1 MDISVVGSG
10 FVGLITAVGLA
21 SKGHSVV
28 CIDIDQA
35 KVDMINRSE
44 PPFYQ
49 YRLAEELHTQVK
61 TRACLR
67 ASTDYDDLLQSEVT
81 IICVNT
87 SSNEGISA
95 DFGPVQGSAKAIGET
110 LRKKQGYHLVATKS
124 SVLPGTTEKVVL
136 PFLEEYSGKR
146 AGHDLGVV
154 VNPEFLQEGRALHC
168 FLRADRIVIGQY
180 DQMSGDLMQQVYDG
194 FRSPVLRTD
203 LKTAEMIKFASN
215 AFLATKISFI
225 NEIGN
230 LCKKLGIDVYEVADG
245 MGYDPRIGRAF
256 LNAGIG
262 FGGACL
268 PKDLGALL
276 DSFDK
281 AGESSVLLKAVQ
293 QSNRSQPQKMIQI
306 ARERIGELGGKRIG
320 ILGLA
325 FKPETDDVRNSP
337 ALELIQSLL
346 NEGARVIAYDPM
358 IMPRMLEI
366 QHEGLAF
373 GDSAAHTIAQ
383 SDCVLIVTEWNEFK
397 DESMYSGKVV
407 IDGRRALDPKKA
419 NQVCQ
424 HYEGVCW

>member
-1 MDISVVGSG
+1 MNISVVGSG

-21 SKGHSVV
+21 SKGNKVV
-28 CIDIDQA
+28 CIDIDQT

-49 YRLAEELHTQVK
+49 HRLAEELHTQVK
-61 TRACLR
+61 TRSSLR

-87 SSNEGISA
+87 SSNEGIST

-110 LRKKQGYHLVATKS
+110 LRKKQGYHLVANKS
-124 SVLPGTTEKVVL
+124 SVLPGTTETVVI
-136 PFLEEYSGKR
+136 PTLEEHSGKR
-146 AGHDLGVV
+146 AGQDLGVA
-154 VNPEFLQEGRALHC
+154 VNPEFLQEGKALHG
-168 FLRADRIVIGQY
+168 FLRADRIVIGQH
-180 DQMSGDLMQQVYDG
+180 DQMSGDLMQQVYNG
-194 FRSPVLRTD
+194 FRSPVLRTN

-230 LCKKLGIDVYEVADG
+230 LCKKLDVDVYDVADG

-262 FGGACL
+262 FGGGCL
-268 PKDLGALL
+268 PKDLGALI

-281 AGESSVLLKAVQ
+281 TGETPTLLRAVYQ
-293 QSNRSQPQKMIQI
+293 ANRNQPQKMIQI
-306 ARERIGELGGKRIG
+306 ARERMGGLRGKRIG

-325 FKPETDDVRNSP
+325 FKPETDDIRNAP
-337 ALELIQSLL
+337 ALELIQLL
-346 NEGARVIAYDPM
+346 LDEGARVIAYDPRT
-358 IMPRMLEI
+358 MPRTLET

-373 GDSAAHTIAQ
+373 GDSTEHTIAQ

-419 NQVCQ
+419 RLVCQ